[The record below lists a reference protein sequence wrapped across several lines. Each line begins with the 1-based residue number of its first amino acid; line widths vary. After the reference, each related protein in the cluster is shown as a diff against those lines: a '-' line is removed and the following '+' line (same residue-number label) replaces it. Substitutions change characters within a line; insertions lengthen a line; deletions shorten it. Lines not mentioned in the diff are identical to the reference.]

1 MAQVG
6 ARRTSSLFHFS
17 AKNVI
22 SVTAAL
28 YIDLDHL
35 KNKRRR
41 NHMHFKEIGEK
52 ENERERDES
61 S

>member
-6 ARRTSSLFHFS
+6 EKNLITINTHHFS

-35 KNKRRR
+35 KKR
-41 NHMHFKEIGEK
+41 EEETICIIIGRK
-52 ENERERDES
+52 
-61 S
+61 